1 MFLSVL
7 AKLDGEIL
15 SEETWLDNWR
25 LIINAHGGG
34 ILKCRN
40 TYYWFSEYKSD
51 TTSVAMVGVTCYSF
65 KDLTNWTYRGIVL
78 PVSNKKG
85 SDIEKVCILRTGRD
99 V

>member
-34 ILKCRN
+34 ILKYRN

-85 SDIEKVCILRTGRD
+85 SDIEKGCILRTGRG